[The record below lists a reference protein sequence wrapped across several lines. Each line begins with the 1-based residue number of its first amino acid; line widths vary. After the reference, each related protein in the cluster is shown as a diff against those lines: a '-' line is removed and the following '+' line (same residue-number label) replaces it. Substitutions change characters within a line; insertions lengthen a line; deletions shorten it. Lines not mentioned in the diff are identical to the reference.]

1 MRNNREKKLRLGIDA
16 KWFFE
21 GPPSGHMVV
30 KNLVNEIIRN
40 NDNSFDIYLLMN
52 RKDEQRALAH
62 FPACTKIIFLVK
74 LPNLITNALLLPVIA
89 RRYSLDILLLQNF
102 NVLWSRNVFKV
113 VYIHDALFLDY
124 PQYYSFFERLHF
136 GQMKTLARNA
146 HRVITISNTERERM
160 IKHHFSTPENITVV
174 YHGINPGFK
183 PLSSQSFDTIRA
195 VINSYALPE
204 RYVLYV
210 GRVNARKNLITLIKS
225 FALLQD
231 TDLKLLIVG
240 GGMSPQKDKLNDLI
254 DQLGL
259 ADRIIFTGHV
269 PEEDLY
275 LIYAAATVFCFP
287 SYAEGFGLPPLE
299 AMCCGVPVIVS
310 NRTSIPEICG
320 NAAIYASP
328 DSAKAIA
335 KEIDNL
341 LYDECLYHEKMI
353 QGIDHAAGFTWKKS
367 ANEILT
373 LITNAYADRK
383 NYTEA

>member
-1 MRNNREKKLRLGIDA
+1 MHNNREKKLRLGIDA

-30 KNLVNEIIRN
+30 KNLVDEIIRN
-40 NDNSFDIYLLMN
+40 NDNNFDIYLLMN

-62 FPACTKIIFLVK
+62 FPAGTKIIFLVK

-89 RRYSLDILLLQNF
+89 RRYSLDVLMLQNF
-102 NVLWSRNVFKV
+102 NVLWSRKVFKV

-146 HRVITISNTERERM
+146 DRVITISNTERERM
-160 IKHHFSTPENITVV
+160 IKHHFSSPENITVV

-183 PLSSQSFDTIRA
+183 PLISQPIDTIKA

-231 TDLKLLIVG
+231 TGLKLLIVG
-240 GGMSPQKDKLNDLI
+240 GGFSTQKNKLNELI
-254 DQLGL
+254 DELNL

-275 LIYAAATVFCFP
+275 LIYAAAVVFCFP

-341 LYDECLYHEKMI
+341 LCDERLYHEKMI

-367 ANEILT
+367 ADEILT

-383 NYTEA
+383 SYTEA